1 VRNRNGILRCAAQSE
16 DAVLCRL
23 DPRRQSWSGISRAL
37 EQTTWQLHSVPEVQ
51 KITGVQL
58 IIRYASQQTLALQQ
72 KQLVSAFLECAEE
85 GLERFVLLLAFRQS
99 TLCVSGVVTP
109 SLGTG
114 IHDGMQHAHE
124 PFTRVL
130 QYASKV

>member
-1 VRNRNGILRCAAQSE
+1 
-16 DAVLCRL
+16 
-23 DPRRQSWSGISRAL
+23 
-37 EQTTWQLHSVPEVQ
+37 VPEVQ